1 MQSSASREILVPEHL
16 VQLRKRDYFGVDKD
30 KNRNTV
36 KVKRLVFQDVN
47 LNMFFVLREVGNKR
61 VEMLR
66 FVNTQGLNELFDELS
81 ERGRQNF
88 KDVLVVLKEGGLG
101 VMVGHKVVILAGK
114 INRDLLL
121 RIRIF

>member
-1 MQSSASREILVPEHL
+1 MQSCASREILVPQHL

-30 KNRNTV
+30 ENRNTV
-36 KVKRLVFQDVN
+36 KVKRLVFQDLN

-61 VEMLR
+61 AEMLR
-66 FVNTQGLNELFDELS
+66 FVNTQGFDELFDELS
-81 ERGRQNF
+81 EGGRQNF
-88 KDVLVVLKEGGLG
+88 EDLLVVLKERSLG